1 MSVESLLSQ
10 AAQLPSIPKV
20 VQELLTS
27 FDDPTVDTATI
38 ASKIALDQA
47 LTAKVLRLANSS
59 FYGGTRRI
67 ASAQDAVVFLGQD
80 ALRTLVLAS
89 GVTGAFKAPPGF
101 DLNQF
106 WRRSFIVAGL
116 CKWLVRRGEL
126 KSRNPETAFTA
137 GMLHD
142 VGNLLLHTL
151 EPGRMKIVDDAV
163 AAGAPRGDS
172 ERQIFGC
179 TSVEIGAELTRR
191 WRFPDNLCRAVAEQ
205 IAPLTV
211 REPNPY
217 AILAHLGKSLY
228 TLVIGKQPASAI
240 AEVLDTAIVSA
251 LALDINKLQL
261 HWPETAE
268 LGRDMEELL
277 S

>member
-1 MSVESLLSQ
+1 MSVDTILNQ

-20 VQELLTS
+20 VQELLIS
-27 FDDPTVDTATI
+27 FDDPHVDTAAI
-38 ASKIALDQA
+38 ATKIALDQA

-89 GVTGAFKAPPGF
+89 GVTGAFKSPAGF
-101 DLNQF
+101 DINQF
-106 WRRSFIVAGL
+106 WRRSFMVAGL

-126 KSRNPETAFTA
+126 RSRNPETAFTA

-142 VGNLLLHTL
+142 LGNLLLHTL

-172 ERQIFGC
+172 EQQVFGC
-179 TSVEIGAELTRR
+179 TSVEVGAELTRR

-205 IAPLTV
+205 IAPLTA

-217 AILAHLGKSLY
+217 AMLVQLGKSLH
-228 TLVIGKQPASAI
+228 TLVIGKQPANAI
-240 AEVLDTAIVSA
+240 ADVLNPAIVSA
-251 LALDINKLQL
+251 LALDSNKLVQ
-261 HWPETAE
+261 HWAETAD
-268 LGRDMEELL
+268 LGKDMDALL